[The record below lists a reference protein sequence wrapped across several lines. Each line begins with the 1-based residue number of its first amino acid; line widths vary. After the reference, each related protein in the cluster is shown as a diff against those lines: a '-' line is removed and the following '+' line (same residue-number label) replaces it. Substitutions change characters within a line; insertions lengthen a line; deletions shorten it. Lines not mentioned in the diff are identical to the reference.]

1 MKNTLLALSTVAAL
15 AVAAPALAGT
25 LQGEVR
31 FADVTNSARTG
42 STEYKVDYTAALNPT
57 FNYGLEMTTKQKED
71 QGSVDSKL
79 AARIGTAGPTLFD
92 VKTQAYVE
100 AGTAI
105 KQNADATFW
114 GAGVKAS
121 HKLFG
126 PVTGS
131 VGYRHRES
139 FAQNDGIK
147 EDRINA
153 GVSVDVGNGNA
164 VGAQYYRTTGTSES
178 AAVGLQ
184 LSHKF

>member
-1 MKNTLLALSTVAAL
+1 MKNTLFALTAAAL
-15 AVAAPALAGT
+15 LSASAASAGT

-57 FNYGLEMTTKQKED
+57 FNYGLELTTKQKED

-79 AARIGTAGPTLFD
+79 AARVGANGPTVFG
-92 VKTQAYVE
+92 VKTSAYGEVGE
-100 AGTAI
+100 AI

-139 FAQNDGIK
+139 LAQNDGIK
-147 EDRINA
+147 EDRVNA
-153 GVSVDVGNGNA
+153 GVTVDIGNGNA
-164 VGAQYYRTTGTSES
+164 VGAQYYRTSGTSES

>member
-1 MKNTLLALSTVAAL
+1 MKNTLFVLSAAAL
-15 AVAAPALAGT
+15 LTASAATAGT

-31 FADVTNSARTG
+31 FGDVTNSARTG
-42 STEYKVDYTAALNPT
+42 STEYKADYSAALNPT
-57 FNYGLEMTTKQKED
+57 FNYGIEMSTKQKED

-79 AARIGTAGPTLFD
+79 AARIGVAGPTLFD

-100 AGTAI
+100 GGTAI

-114 GAGVKAS
+114 GAGAKAS
-121 HKLFG
+121 RKLFG

-153 GVSVDVGNGNA
+153 GVTVDIGNGNA
-164 VGAQYYRTTGTSES
+164 VGAQYYRTSGTSES

-184 LSHKF
+184 ISHKF